1 MLKTQHIRAADAVT
15 AGSGG
20 RFHSSAV
27 LGERKVP
34 KEELNFPLQKL
45 EQKEQIR
52 PKGGKIQKKTGA
64 ELERQLSGCKSEDRS
79 SDPSILKSQA
89 KHWGC

>member
-52 PKGGKIQKKTGA
+52 PKGGKIQKKQEQSWRGSSVGASPRTGVQIPA
-64 ELERQLSGCKSEDRS
+64 S
-79 SDPSILKSQA
+79 
-89 KHWGC
+89 